1 MLNSILYLVGNK
13 NKLKITFIF
22 LIVGIVFVFEFL
34 SLVSIPIYTTA
45 LLNSEPI
52 IQKVEPFINDK
63 IKEHFLIYSSIFV
76 ATAFLLKNFFLL
88 LSRYI
93 TEKFL
98 TNLRI
103 KLSTSIF
110 NHYFDSKYLD
120 AQKLKP
126 SEMYRDA
133 IPAVTGTYAYIQ
145 HALSMFTE
153 FGAIIII
160 FCILVTLNA
169 KLTLSLIL
177 IFSIITILYIKFIK
191 GTLKRKANENQKL
204 SSVFNK
210 SVSETFEALKDIKI
224 YQKEEGVKDK
234 FLFDITKFE
243 RNIFFFKVFD
253 TFPKIILELT
263 SIIIILG
270 ISLLISIQ
278 SNNPKEFIEF
288 LPFLVLVIIS
298 CIRLIPAFNAIN
310 LSLFYTRVYQAS
322 VDNVINQLRT
332 IDEKKLKT
340 NAKKDI
346 KKIFQLNL
354 DIKKNYIVAENITF
368 SYPEKSNLIKN
379 LSLNISK
386 NTLNAIIGP
395 TGSGK
400 STLQHILMGLIQPNK
415 GNIFFENQNIK
426 TIYDKWLSK
435 IGYVSQKIF
444 LLDDSMQKNI
454 CLNLH
459 EDEIDETRLKKAI
472 TVSELDKV
480 FGEKKLSIADQVGTD
495 GLLLSGGEKQR
506 IALARALYKN
516 SEILFLDEF
525 TSNLDDK
532 TQENILN
539 NLRNYFPETT
549 ILMISH
555 RPEITKLSDTIIDL
569 KEHNPKI
576 N

>member
-145 HALSMFTE
+145 NALSMFTE

-177 IFSIITILYIKFIK
+177 IFSIITILYIKFI
-191 GTLKRKANENQKL
+191 
-204 SSVFNK
+204 
-210 SVSETFEALKDIKI
+210 
-224 YQKEEGVKDK
+224 
-234 FLFDITKFE
+234 
-243 RNIFFFKVFD
+243 
-253 TFPKIILELT
+253 
-263 SIIIILG
+263 
-270 ISLLISIQ
+270 
-278 SNNPKEFIEF
+278 
-288 LPFLVLVIIS
+288 
-298 CIRLIPAFNAIN
+298 
-310 LSLFYTRVYQAS
+310 
-322 VDNVINQLRT
+322 
-332 IDEKKLKT
+332 T
-340 NAKKDI
+340 N
-346 KKIFQLNL
+346 
-354 DIKKNYIVAENITF
+354 
-368 SYPEKSNLIKN
+368 
-379 LSLNISK
+379 
-386 NTLNAIIGP
+386 
-395 TGSGK
+395 
-400 STLQHILMGLIQPNK
+400 
-415 GNIFFENQNIK
+415 
-426 TIYDKWLSK
+426 
-435 IGYVSQKIF
+435 
-444 LLDDSMQKNI
+444 
-454 CLNLH
+454 
-459 EDEIDETRLKKAI
+459 
-472 TVSELDKV
+472 
-480 FGEKKLSIADQVGTD
+480 
-495 GLLLSGGEKQR
+495 
-506 IALARALYKN
+506 
-516 SEILFLDEF
+516 
-525 TSNLDDK
+525 
-532 TQENILN
+532 
-539 NLRNYFPETT
+539 
-549 ILMISH
+549 
-555 RPEITKLSDTIIDL
+555 
-569 KEHNPKI
+569 
-576 N
+576 

>member
-22 LIVGIVFVFEFL
+22 FIVGIVFVFEFL

-88 LSRYI
+88 LSRYV

-145 HALSMFTE
+145 NALGMFTE

-169 KLTLSLIL
+169 KLTLSLIF
-177 IFSIITILYIKFIK
+177 IFSIITLLYIKFIK
-191 GTLKRKANENQKL
+191 GTLKRRANENQKL

-234 FLFDITKFE
+234 FLSDITKFE
-243 RNIFFFKVFD
+243 KNIFFFKVFD

-278 SNNPKEFIEF
+278 SDNPNEFIEL

-340 NAKKDI
+340 IVKKDI
-346 KKIFQLNL
+346 KKIFKLNL

-415 GNIFFENQNIK
+415 GNIFFENQNIN

-454 CLNLH
+454 CLNLY
-459 EDEIDETRLKKAI
+459 EDEIDEARLKKAI

-480 FGEKKLSIADQVGTD
+480 FGEKKLSITDQVGTD

-525 TSNLDDK
+525 TSNLDYK

-539 NLRNYFPETT
+539 NLRNYFPEIT

-569 KEHNPKI
+569 KEHNLKI